1 MENWFNH
8 DNHEVYIK
16 FCKQMENK
24 TIDDLLNYHQKI
36 EEESKYENIYLNN
49 VNLIKPGRRVGNTTR
64 LLNYYIEELFTKG
77 EIVVKDHHNSYV
89 ISKVLFNKI
98 IKRLEFEHNFI
109 KNKHFSI
116 NYLSLEITLK
126 K

>member
-1 MENWFNH
+1 
-8 DNHEVYIK
+8 
-16 FCKQMENK
+16 MENK

-49 VNLIKPGRRVGNTTR
+49 VKDIKDLIKPGRRVGNTTR

-109 KNKHFSI
+109 KNKHFST